1 MEITC
6 EEIVQF
12 FKDHDSRL
20 TLLTPYISVTREEKN
35 YIAEKEPKTLQ
46 NHHFHESRSYKYV
59 CLDRNREHGYPAK
72 REKLISILSLA
83 SPRFSLSFF
92 QGVGSRVR
100 EKGVLFVAQGYPPF
114 EPEAVRQAQGAQVPG
129 PAYHRLL
136 PRDGAQHRLH
146 KRGIHGNLARAFV

>member
-20 TLLTPYISVTREEKN
+20 TLLTPYISSREKRK
-35 YIAEKEPKTLQ
+35 IRSQKKTLQ

-59 CLDRNREHGYPAK
+59 CLDRNREHDYPAK

>member
-1 MEITC
+1 MEITY

-20 TLLTPYISVTREEKN
+20 TLLTLYISSREKRK
-35 YIAEKEPKTLQ
+35 IRSQKETLQ